1 MAQAQQLLPLT
12 FIVII
17 GTVILQSA
25 TARPIAVALKVAE
38 PDPVGF
44 LIVGASPVAQAIA
57 RALREEKVPVRLCGS
72 DWDGISKGRM
82 AGLPVYYGSPLSED
96 AQRNLA
102 LAGLGRMLA
111 RGPGADFNA
120 LVTAGLVDQIGG
132 ARG

>member
-25 TARPIAVALKVAE
+25 TARPIAEALKVAE

-57 RALREEKVPVRLCGS
+57 RALREEKVTVRLCGS
-72 DWDGISKGRM
+72 DWDGISKARM
-82 AGLPVYYGSPLSED
+82 AGLPVYYGSPLTED
-96 AQRNLA
+96 AQRNMDMA
-102 LAGLGRMLA
+102 RMGRMLA
-111 RGPGADFNA
+111 LGRSEEH
-120 LVTAGLVDQIGG
+120 TS
-132 ARG
+132 